1 MTDGVLTDHFV
12 LLVLLAFLY
21 SAFLAL
27 LWRDGARERKRF
39 FVRIFVALVGGSV
52 LLAWAMSGLK

>member
-1 MTDGVLTDHFV
+1 MSGVLTDHFS
-12 LLVLLAFLY
+12 LMVLLATLY

-39 FVRIFVALVGGSV
+39 FLRVFVALVGGG
-52 LLAWAMSGLK
+52 LAAAWLMYLW